1 MLSLEVGASSLAF
14 MRCDNKDIIKQIS
27 QRLIL
32 YEDELK
38 KAGLRERSSALE
50 SHARWCFLHY
60 VQNKPYDKI
69 AQMETYTLGG
79 SLISY
84 SRNVGTAVRRFS
96 RLVDINPKTLK

>member
-50 SHARWCFLHY
+50 SR
-60 VQNKPYDKI
+60 
-69 AQMETYTLGG
+69 AQ
-79 SLISY
+79 
-84 SRNVGTAVRRFS
+84 
-96 RLVDINPKTLK
+96 